1 MTRQRAI
8 KLLMAHG
15 CSRNEAVRFM
25 CRKRAGVSNLMRF
38 YQCCFRLS
46 ALRTLPE
53 ARQIPDPD
61 EVAKCVASIVDS
73 IRLMTDA
80 YVPMCNGLPDIVKA
94 FLRAGGACRL

>member
-1 MTRQRAI
+1 MTRRRAV

-25 CRKRAGVSNLMRF
+25 RRKRVGVSNLMRF

-53 ARQIPDPD
+53 ARKIPDSE
-61 EVAKCVASIVDS
+61 EVIRCIASVADS
-73 IRLMTDA
+73 FQLMADA
-80 YVPMCNGLPDIVKA
+80 YVSMCNSLPDIVEA
-94 FLRAGGACRL
+94 FLRAGGTCRP

>member
-1 MTRQRAI
+1 MTRKRAV

-25 CRKRAGVSNLMRF
+25 RRKRAGVSNLMRF

-53 ARQIPDPD
+53 ARKIPDSE
-61 EVAKCVASIVDS
+61 EVTRCIASIADS
-73 IRLMTDA
+73 FQLMADA
-80 YVPMCNGLPDIVKA
+80 CASMRNSIPAIVEA
-94 FLRAGGACRL
+94 FLRVGGACRP